1 MTISKTLLRNE
12 IETTKYLIEDYNK
25 ESRNFPEMKY
35 HNDKQVL
42 KMMGRLEAYES
53 LLKTFQKNKN
63 INRRVSARH
72 NIKQMKTTTGLT
84 IIHDGNR
91 VNVYTQKEIEQL
103 DKKNDYDN
111 DVIIVLTLSAL
122 LITIGLIIGLS
133 V

>member
-1 MTISKTLLRNE
+1 MCYIFVPTKT
-12 IETTKYLIEDYNK
+12 
-25 ESRNFPEMKY
+25 
-35 HNDKQVL
+35 
-42 KMMGRLEAYES
+42 
-53 LLKTFQKNKN
+53 
-63 INRRVSARH
+63 
-72 NIKQMKTTTGLT
+72 IKQNIMKTTTGLT

>member
-1 MTISKTLLRNE
+1 MKQ
-12 IETTKYLIEDYNK
+12 TKQIIII
-25 ESRNFPEMKY
+25 
-35 HNDKQVL
+35 
-42 KMMGRLEAYES
+42 
-53 LLKTFQKNKN
+53 KN

-72 NIKQMKTTTGLT
+72 NIKQMKTKTGLT

>member
-1 MTISKTLLRNE
+1 
-12 IETTKYLIEDYNK
+12 
-25 ESRNFPEMKY
+25 
-35 HNDKQVL
+35 
-42 KMMGRLEAYES
+42 
-53 LLKTFQKNKN
+53 
-63 INRRVSARH
+63 
-72 NIKQMKTTTGLT
+72 
-84 IIHDGNR
+84 

>member
-1 MTISKTLLRNE
+1 MFHNI
-12 IETTKYLIEDYNK
+12 TKE
-25 ESRNFPEMKY
+25 
-35 HNDKQVL
+35 L
-42 KMMGRLEAYES
+42 KG
-53 LLKTFQKNKN
+53 FQNVFVQYIKN

-133 V
+133 I

>member
-1 MTISKTLLRNE
+1 MLQNI
-12 IETTKYLIEDYNK
+12 IK
-25 ESRNFPEMKY
+25 ELKEFP
-35 HNDKQVL
+35 NVL
-42 KMMGRLEAYES
+42 EQYI
-53 LLKTFQKNKN
+53 KN

-72 NIKQMKTTTGLT
+72 NIKQMKTKTGLT

-133 V
+133 I

>member
-1 MTISKTLLRNE
+1 MCHIFVPTKT
-12 IETTKYLIEDYNK
+12 
-25 ESRNFPEMKY
+25 
-35 HNDKQVL
+35 
-42 KMMGRLEAYES
+42 
-53 LLKTFQKNKN
+53 
-63 INRRVSARH
+63 
-72 NIKQMKTTTGLT
+72 IKQNIMKTTTGLT

-133 V
+133 I

>member
-1 MTISKTLLRNE
+1 MKKT
-12 IETTKYLIEDYNK
+12 K
-25 ESRNFPEMKY
+25 
-35 HNDKQVL
+35 
-42 KMMGRLEAYES
+42 
-53 LLKTFQKNKN
+53 
-63 INRRVSARH
+63 
-72 NIKQMKTTTGLT
+72 TGLT

>member
-1 MTISKTLLRNE
+1 MRQK
-12 IETTKYLIEDYNK
+12 LIK
-25 ESRNFPEMKY
+25 E
-35 HNDKQVL
+35 L
-42 KMMGRLEAYES
+42 KEYPNV
-53 LLKTFQKNKN
+53 FQQYNKN

-72 NIKQMKTTTGLT
+72 NIKQMKTKTGLT